1 MNNNMF
7 RIVLGNKVL
16 TKWGIRLMS
25 APKNSFL
32 IDTDPV
38 VAWVLL
44 VMTLGLCTLVY
55 PYIAE
60 ALYSMNGGLNALQIA
75 YIVTVLPFSFISLL
89 ATLGLYKSFM
99 PRAKVPC
106 LINQFL

>member
-1 MNNNMF
+1 
-7 RIVLGNKVL
+7 
-16 TKWGIRLMS
+16 MS
-25 APKNSFL
+25 APKKSFL

-44 VMTLGLCTLVY
+44 VEALVLYTVIY

-60 ALYSMNGGLNALQIA
+60 ALYRMNGGLNALQIV
-75 YIVTVLPFSFISLL
+75 YIVTVLPCSFISLL
-89 ATLGLYKSFM
+89 AILGLYKSFM